1 MEHSSTDT
9 VPIARDELVKFINV
23 LKSSYSNKS
32 WNNAYII
39 EIDQTADKKW
49 LELLNHESDG
59 TVPEEL
65 LL

>member
-39 EIDQTADKKW
+39 EIDQAADKKW
-49 LELLNHESDG
+49 LELLNHESYG